1 MKILKLKLEN
11 FQGLASF
18 ELDPEGKQVSVFGD
32 NGTGK
37 TTIYNAFC
45 WLMYGRP
52 GTGEKNYTPQTT
64 GTHSLNHTAEMVL
77 DVNGSVITIKKDY
90 HEVYKTRRGDVNK
103 AFAGYTTDYFI
114 DGVPVREKDYQTRLS
129 ALIKSEDV
137 AKLLTRY
144 NYFLEELGIDD
155 RRKILLEVCG
165 DVNDAEILNDAALEG
180 FTEMIG
186 THTVDEFLKII
197 AARKKKIDEELKQ
210 IPQRIDEAE
219 RSKPEVSGT
228 KENLHQAIDQADAE
242 RAGLEK
248 KKAAISSEGEAD
260 LRRQIAEV
268 RIEMEEAKLAHTKEY
283 AAANEDKNN
292 LIQALEKKIKDSKN
306 ETATLEYDLMM
317 DNNRI
322 KAMSEERERLI
333 NKWQEVNSENWNGA
347 VCPTCGQP
355 LPEDQLKEKEKD
367 FNLKKSQRLE
377 KINEQGK
384 AVSEEAIARIKTK
397 AEGTQK
403 LLEDLKKTISDC
415 EAEKEKLSAT
425 IQPAP
430 EFDESGYQKRIADLN
445 ARILALKVGTEQE
458 EARFDE
464 MIKAANKAASEAR
477 EALAGFDLIER
488 QDKRIAELKE
498 RQKEL
503 GAEFEELE
511 HSAYLCE
518 LYSRKRAGLMDAKVN
533 GCFKT
538 LRFRLFREQVNGG
551 LADDCEA
558 LIPCDG
564 VMVPFKSANNA
575 ARINAGLE
583 AMDVL
588 AGHYGLSM
596 PTFIDNAESCTT
608 IRSTQTQQ
616 IRLYVSEKDKKLR
629 AVYG

>member
-1 MKILKLKLEN
+1 MKILNLKLEN
-11 FQGLASF
+11 FQGLSSF
-18 ELDPEGKQVSVFGD
+18 ELEPGGAQVSVYGD

-45 WLMYGRP
+45 WLMYGKP

-64 GTHSLNHTAEMVL
+64 GTHGLDHSAEMSL
-77 DVNGSVITIKKDY
+77 DANGTLITIKKCY

-114 DGVPVREKDYQTRLS
+114 DGVPVREKDYQTRLA
-129 ALIKSEDV
+129 ALIRSEDV

-165 DVNDAEILNDAALEG
+165 DVNDAEILNDAALDG
-180 FTEMIG
+180 FAEAVG
-186 THTVDEFLKII
+186 THTVDEYLKIA

-228 KENLHQAIDQADAE
+228 KTALQQAVEKADAE

-248 KKAAISSEGEAD
+248 KKASVSAEGEAD

-268 RIEMEEAKLAHTKEY
+268 RMEMEEAKLKHTKDH
-283 AAANEDKNN
+283 AASNEDTN
-292 LIQALEKKIKDSKN
+292 LILLALDKKITDSKN
-306 ETATLEYDLMM
+306 ETATLEYDLMV
-317 DNNRI
+317 DKNRI
-322 KAMSEERERLI
+322 SSMVEERESLI
-333 NKWQEVNSENWNGA
+333 AKWQEVNSETWNGA

-377 KINEQGK
+377 KINERGK
-384 AVSEEAIARIKTK
+384 AVSEEAIARLKTK

-403 LLEDLKKTISDC
+403 RLDELKAAIADYQ
-415 EAEKEKLSAT
+415 AEKEKLSAT
-425 IQPAP
+425 IKPMP
-430 EFDESGYQKRIADLN
+430 VFDDSEFQKRIADLN
-445 ARILALKVGTEQE
+445 ERIQTLKTDTRQE
-458 EARFDE
+458 EERFDE
-464 MIKAANKAASEAR
+464 EIRAAEKAAADAR
-477 EALAGFDLIER
+477 EALAGFDMIER
-488 QDKRIAELKE
+488 QDKRIEELKE

-503 GAEFEELE
+503 GAEYEELE
-511 HSAYLCE
+511 HSVYLCE
-518 LYSRKRAGLMDAKVN
+518 LYSRKRAELLDSKVN
-533 GCFKT
+533 SCFQT

-608 IRSTQTQQ
+608 IRSTQAQQ